1 MTPRPTTSD
10 NGEKEVT
17 RKSAFDRR
25 TEGETAVHT
34 GKAMFLFQ
42 LKVRLRFVAVSG
54 KAASPKR
61 LKGQSFYCLLARW
74 EAAKLTGSEQK

>member
-1 MTPRPTTSD
+1 
-10 NGEKEVT
+10 
-17 RKSAFDRR
+17 
-25 TEGETAVHT
+25 
-34 GKAMFLFQ
+34 MFLFQ